1 MKMSKGVI
9 FVVRID
15 NKVLYDKSQARA
27 YEVLINYSD
36 GILPVNPF
44 KIIACRD
51 DIKICS
57 YRKYIKE
64 LRKNEF
70 YKDLSDKQFLNFLPS
85 DEGFSIKYNG
95 LYHIFFNESKPVKR
109 IRWTIFHELGHYF
122 LKHLDEGENEK
133 RFFRDTDEYEKILEK
148 EANCFAR
155 HCSSPLPVAFYF
167 YFLKYGKRIPSLE
180 FCKYFFD
187 MSMNTTKIC
196 LNHFKKYYS
205 HYIDEKKHEKLI
217 NKFKDSS
224 KNLYAKLCV
233 NRWNNYIEL
242 IKKL

>member
-1 MKMSKGVI
+1 MKMSKGVM

-70 YKDLSDKQFLNFLPS
+70 YKDLSDKQFLNFLQM
-85 DEGFSIKYNG
+85 K
-95 LYHIFFNESKPVKR
+95 
-109 IRWTIFHELGHYF
+109 
-122 LKHLDEGENEK
+122 
-133 RFFRDTDEYEKILEK
+133 
-148 EANCFAR
+148 
-155 HCSSPLPVAFYF
+155 
-167 YFLKYGKRIPSLE
+167 
-180 FCKYFFD
+180 
-187 MSMNTTKIC
+187 
-196 LNHFKKYYS
+196 
-205 HYIDEKKHEKLI
+205 
-217 NKFKDSS
+217 
-224 KNLYAKLCV
+224 
-233 NRWNNYIEL
+233 
-242 IKKL
+242 